1 MSLIQQLDQLIKE
14 CKATLTT
21 VSEPYD
27 IYAEVKADSY
37 FLHHGVAMYPRY
49 SSQLNVTLLDNDE
62 RLEFTI
68 KL

>member
-14 CKATLTT
+14 CNSILTVRQDT
-21 VSEPYD
+21 YD
-27 IYAEVKADSY
+27 IYAIVNTGSY
-37 FLHHGVAMYPRY
+37 LIHNSVAMYPQY
-49 SSQLNVTLLDNDE
+49 SSRLNVTLLDNDE

>member
-14 CKATLTT
+14 CKATLAT
-21 VSEPYD
+21 SQDPYD
-27 IYAEVKADSY
+27 IYAIVNTGSY
-37 FLHHGVAMYPRY
+37 LIHNGVAMYPQY